1 MSMLVATGVIG
12 LSMAPALLSH
22 GRYRCSGV
30 RWRSLFQYYIIEIG
44 LGEVTVEDLAN
55 ITDVILAHS
64 STKLRLKLQ
73 KSSTKFLFPK
83 TANQRILK
91 LFLAEIKSNFD

>member
-1 MSMLVATGVIG
+1 MDKDVSRLLTGG
-12 LSMAPALLSH
+12 
-22 GRYRCSGV
+22 GV
-30 RWRSLFQYYIIEIG
+30 WILNRHS
-44 LGEVTVEDLAN
+44 
-55 ITDVILAHS
+55 DVIVAHS
-64 STKLRLKLQ
+64 STKLRLNLQ